1 MFIICLRL
9 IRGFVFKTDMYQI
22 INTVDRSVKNMSNFD
37 SNIIKNPEIF
47 EQKQTCGSFG
57 SCVL

>member
-22 INTVDRSVKNMSNFD
+22 INTVEIVSND
-37 SNIIKNPEIF
+37 
-47 EQKQTCGSFG
+47 
-57 SCVL
+57 L

>member
-22 INTVDRSVKNMSNFD
+22 INTVDRSVK
-37 SNIIKNPEIF
+37 K
-47 EQKQTCGSFG
+47 
-57 SCVL
+57 